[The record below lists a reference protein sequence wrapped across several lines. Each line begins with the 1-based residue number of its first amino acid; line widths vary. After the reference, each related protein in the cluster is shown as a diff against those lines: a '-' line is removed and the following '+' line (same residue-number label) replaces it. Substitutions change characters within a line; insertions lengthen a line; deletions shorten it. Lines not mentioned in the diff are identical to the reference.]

1 MKEPPV
7 SNSTYLSLEEAARKY
22 GVKEKVL
29 TQLIADGMVQAR
41 TTPSGEILVVADK
54 NGTRQEP
61 QTKEEIIA
69 KKYAHLKGE
78 KISVSEASRK
88 YSKIHG
94 ITISHPNFSRWAKA
108 GYIQVIKRG
117 YRLQMNEADVAYC
130 AEVYARKYKEYN
142 AQMVGV
148 RIFDED
154 GNPYQ
159 VKYPEVAEQMRT
171 DRRSIRQHKI
181 VD

>member
-1 MKEPPV
+1 MPNP
-7 SNSTYLSLEEAARKY
+7 TYLSLDEAARRY

-29 TQLIADGMVQAR
+29 TQLIADGMLQTR
-41 TTPSGEILVVADK
+41 TTSSGELVVVADQ
-54 NGTRQEP
+54 NGNSQEP
-61 QTKEEIIA
+61 QTKEEIITE
-69 KKYAHLKGE
+69 KYTHLKGE
-78 KISVSEASRK
+78 KISASEASRK

-117 YRLQMNEADVAYC
+117 YRLQMDEADVAYC
-130 AEVYARKYKEYN
+130 AEVYANKYKEYDG
-142 AQMVGV
+142 QMIGV
-148 RIFDED
+148 RVFDED

-171 DRRSIRQHKI
+171 ERRSIRQHTTENGE
-181 VD
+181 D